1 MEAPRRHRVNSSN
14 REASTK
20 GNAEDHW
27 GYLRNE
33 AEVKV
38 RIRKGEVDSAAAG
51 KTLRHR

>member
-1 MEAPRRHRVNSSN
+1 MNSSN

-20 GNAEDHW
+20 GKDEDHW

-38 RIRKGEVDSAAAG
+38 RIRQGEGDSAAAG
-51 KTLRHR
+51 KTLRHK